1 MAIQKHKEFN
11 MLDKFNI
18 NKQILLLTGILI
30 VLPFL
35 LQNDFHFEIAILAI
49 LNAIICIGLN
59 LLMGYAGQV
68 SLGHG
73 AFAGLGAYISVILT
87 SNYEFSPLFSI
98 FISILLMSIL
108 AFIISKPILKL
119 KGHYLAMATLG
130 IGIIINIVLNV
141 EEELTGGSDGMSVD
155 SFSVFGFEFSD
166 SIHWYILVSV
176 LLVFFIWMFENL
188 IDSPFGRVLRSI
200 HDSEKAASSVGV
212 DISHYKSIVFVLS
225 VFIATIAGS
234 LYAFFSG
241 FISPQEASFN
251 HSIELVVMVV
261 LGGLG
266 RIYGA
271 IFGAVILTVLP
282 QLLTAFEDYE
292 TLIFGAIIIVVMI
305 FLPKGIA
312 SLWDKIVPTKEA
324 NLASSK

>member
-1 MAIQKHKEFN
+1 
-11 MLDKFNI
+11 MLERYNI
-18 NKQILLLTGILI
+18 NKEILTLTAILVI
-30 VLPFL
+30 TPFL

-49 LNAIICIGLN
+49 LNAMICIGLN

-87 SNYEFSPLFSI
+87 SNYEFAPLFSI
-98 FISILLMSIL
+98 FLSIILMAIV
-108 AFIISKPILKL
+108 AFIISKPILNL

-130 IGIIINIVLNV
+130 IGIIISIILEV
-141 EEELTGGSDGMSVD
+141 EEELTGGTDGMSVD
-155 SFSVFGFEFSD
+155 PFIVFGFELMD
-166 SIHWYILVSV
+166 SLHWYILVAV
-176 LLVFFIWMFENL
+176 LLILLIWMFENL
-188 IDSPFGRVLRSI
+188 INSPFGRLLRSI
-200 HDSEKAASSVGV
+200 HDSEKAANSVGIDV
-212 DISHYKSIVFVLS
+212 SYYKSIVFVIS
-225 VFIATIAGS
+225 VVIATVAGS

-241 FISPQEASFN
+241 FISPAEAGFG

-271 IFGAVILTVLP
+271 IIGAVILTALP

-292 TLIFGAIIIVVMI
+292 TLVFGAIIIVIMI
-305 FLPKGIA
+305 FMPKGIA
-312 SLWDKIVPTKEA
+312 SLWDTLIQKKGS
-324 NLASSK
+324 NLDRSN

>member
-1 MAIQKHKEFN
+1 
-11 MLDKFNI
+11 MLQRYNI
-18 NKQILLLTGILI
+18 NKQILLLTFILI
-30 VLPFL
+30 ITPFI

-73 AFAGLGAYISVILT
+73 AFAGLGAYISVVLV
-87 SNYEFSPLFSI
+87 SNYELPPLFSI
-98 FISILLMSIL
+98 FISILIMAIL
-108 AFIISKPILKL
+108 AFIISKPILNL

-130 IGIIINIVLNV
+130 IGIIINIVLEV
-141 EEELTGGSDGMSVD
+141 EDELTGGTDGMSVD
-155 SFSVFGFEFSD
+155 SFTVFGFEFAE
-166 SIHWYILVSV
+166 SIHWYILVAV

-188 IDSPFGRVLRSI
+188 INSPFGRLLRSI
-200 HDSEKAASSVGV
+200 HDSEKAASSVGINV
-212 DISHYKSIVFVLS
+212 PHYKSIIFVIS
-225 VFIATIAGS
+225 VVIATIAGS

-241 FISPQEASFN
+241 FISPAEASFT

-266 RIYGA
+266 RVYGA

-292 TLIFGAIIIVVMI
+292 TLVFGSIIILVMI
-305 FLPKGIA
+305 FMPKGIA
-312 SLWDKIVPTKEA
+312 SLWDKIVSKKESSF
-324 NLASSK
+324 ASSK